1 MLEGMYRCLSTA
13 ALLEAGW
20 DCHRIRAAE
29 RCCLRRLERGRYV
42 VTAECSDP
50 AHGFVSAIAAA
61 PTTTLPI
68 ESTGL
73 RKRVEDLRILVR
85 SYVDRLPPDAVFS
98 HRSALI
104 VHGLPIPYVERDD
117 VFAESVSPRSGVRL
131 AKMLV
136 RRRVSDRAGYEFVD
150 GIPVTTVLQTLLD
163 IARDCPLAF
172 SVAVLDAAV
181 RSSVV
186 TVEQMRSFSEAHPV
200 RTGTRKIVKV
210 LENVDVRRE
219 SVAES
224 ICAVRFVEHSIP
236 GFEPQVDIRD
246 RDGKHLGRTD
256 FANRRAK
263 VIAEFDGAGKYHLDG
278 ADPQVTFERE
288 RRREYALRNE
298 GWLVFRVRWSDLF
311 SADLFLRIGESV
323 RRRLI
328 MDDSRRET

>member
-1 MLEGMYRCLSTA
+1 M
-13 ALLEAGW
+13 
-20 DCHRIRAAE
+20 
-29 RCCLRRLERGRYV
+29 
-42 VTAECSDP
+42 
-50 AHGFVSAIAAA
+50 
-61 PTTTLPI
+61 
-68 ESTGL
+68 
-73 RKRVEDLRILVR
+73 EDLRILVR

-136 RRRVSDRAGYEFVD
+136 RRRVSDRAGHEFVD

-172 SVAVLDAAV
+172 SVAALDAAV

-186 TVEQMRSFSEAHPV
+186 TVDQMRSFSEAHPV

-210 LENVDVRRE
+210 LENVDARRE

-224 ICAVRFVEHSIP
+224 ICAVRFAEHSIP

-246 RDGKHLGRTD
+246 EDGKHLGRTD

-323 RRRLI
+323 RRRLV
-328 MDDSRRET
+328 MDDSRREA